1 MTKTLENTIH
11 NYFETENQ
19 LSREKLV
26 QEIINDFPDLTES
39 TITVYLSK
47 LKKAGIINN
56 PSRGIYT
63 ISSKSNFQPEINQGL
78 KKVYNKIHKE
88 FPFIKICV
96 WNTKWINDLM
106 RHQTFKNFTIVETE
120 KEAAE
125 QVFNS
130 ISESTKNVYLNP
142 DEEIFERYISTNT
155 GEVTLIKNLV
165 TESPTM
171 QINKIEIPS
180 LEKLLVDMIIDKD
193 LFAAQQGELDFIFNT
208 AFKKYPVNIA
218 KMKRYAMRRNREQE
232 IENKINLVLAN

>member
-1 MTKTLENTIH
+1 MPKTLENIIT
-11 NYFETENQ
+11 NYFKSDGQ
-19 LSREKLV
+19 LSRADLV
-26 QEIINDFPDLTES
+26 KAITEDFPDLTES

-63 ISSKSNFQPEINQGL
+63 ITNKPNFKPEINQAL
-78 KKVYNKIHKE
+78 KKVYSKIHKE

-130 ISESTKNVYLNP
+130 ISESIKNVYLNP
-142 DEEIFERYISTNT
+142 DEEIFERYISSNT
-155 GEVTLIKNLV
+155 EEVIIIKNLV
-165 TESPTM
+165 TESPTI
-171 QINKIEIPS
+171 QLDTTEIPS

-193 LFAAQQGELDFIFNT
+193 LFAAQQGELDFIYNS
-208 AFKKYPVNIA
+208 AFKKYAVNTA
-218 KMKRYAMRRNREQE
+218 KMKRYAMRRNREYE
-232 IENKINLVLAN
+232 TENRINLVLAN